1 VRRRLRFVLATNAPF
16 ERVVLATP
24 ALRARARRAA
34 ARYIAGE
41 TLEDALAVAARLR
54 AAGLACSLD
63 LFGEREHD
71 PARIEQALAGYEAL
85 AAAIEPGTWVS
96 VDLSHV
102 GLETGTAT
110 DALRRIGAVL
120 PAGARLQVGAEEAD
134 RADAILDAVLGAH
147 AAGIPLTATVQ
158 ANLRRAPGDAGR
170 LAAAGVPVRLV
181 KGAYVES
188 PAIAHPY
195 GPQTDA
201 AFGALAGQLQA
212 AGATV
217 LLATHDPALH
227 DVLPDAPVEM
237 LLGVRSPDAVAL
249 AEAGRAVRIYAPYGH
264 DWLRYLLRRR
274 AEAEGA
280 A

>member
-158 ANLRRAPGDAGR
+158 ANLRRAPGDARR

-227 DVLPDAPVEM
+227 DVLPGAPVEM